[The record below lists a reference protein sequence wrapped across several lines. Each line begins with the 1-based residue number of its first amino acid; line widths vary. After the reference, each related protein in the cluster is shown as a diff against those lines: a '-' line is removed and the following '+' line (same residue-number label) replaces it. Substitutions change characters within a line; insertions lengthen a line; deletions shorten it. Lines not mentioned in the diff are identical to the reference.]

1 LSAIKNVMKNNF
13 RNMELNEYL
22 SSSLTDAGYGGAEVQ
37 KTPIGTKITLFVI
50 RPGLVIG
57 RKGSG
62 IRDLT
67 ARLEQQFDLENAQI
81 SVTEVTKPELNP
93 NIMANRIAQLIE
105 RGTAFRRASLWTI
118 NTIMGAGALGVEITV
133 SGKLR
138 GERAHFEKH
147 TAGIIPKSGK
157 VAEEVVR
164 NATRSMLTKM
174 GLVGIKLKI
183 SIREEVH
190 RDFDLEAEAQP
201 KTETEIPIESEGV
214 AEKEAQGENKVE
226 TGEQNKV
233 ETSEQDVPAD
243 SETKTE
249 NTETK
254 TENTETKTENTE
266 TKTENTETKTE
277 NTESKDIIDNQV
289 KEVAVSKSET

>member
-1 LSAIKNVMKNNF
+1 MKNNF
-13 RNMELNEYL
+13 RNMELNEFL
-22 SSSLTDAGYGGAEVQ
+22 SSTLKDAGYGGAEVQ

-67 ARLEQQFDLENAQI
+67 TRLEQQFNLENAQV

-118 NTIMGAGALGVEITV
+118 NTIMGAGAMGVEITI

-147 TAGIIPKSGK
+147 TAGVIPKSGK
-157 VAEEVVR
+157 IAEEVVR
-164 NATRSMLTKM
+164 SSINSILTKM

-183 SIREEVH
+183 SVREEIP
-190 RDFDLEAEAQP
+190 RDFDLN
-201 KTETEIPIESEGV
+201 TESQSKSEPV
-214 AEKEAQGENKVE
+214 VEN
-226 TGEQNKV
+226 Q
-233 ETSEQDVPAD
+233 
-243 SETKTE
+243 SETKSEPVVE
-249 NTETK
+249 NQSETK
-254 TENTETKTENTE
+254 SEPVVENQSETKSEPVVENQSE
-266 TKTENTETKTE
+266 TKSEPVVENQSETMNTSEDKKE
-277 NTESKDIIDNQV
+277 LSDSDKTESKDIINNEV
-289 KEVAVSKSET
+289 KEIAVNKSET

>member
-1 LSAIKNVMKNNF
+1 MSAIKNVMKNNF

-22 SSSLTDAGYGGAEVQ
+22 SSSLSEAGYGGAEVQ

-67 ARLEQQFDLENAQI
+67 ARLEQNFNLENAQV

-93 NIMANRIAQLIE
+93 HIMANRIAQLIE

-118 NTIMGAGALGVEITV
+118 NTIMGAGAMGVEITV

-164 NATRSMLTKM
+164 SSTNSLLTKM

-183 SIREEVH
+183 SLKEEIQRE
-190 RDFDLEAEAQP
+190 FDLVTESQP
-201 KTETEIPIESEGV
+201 KGETEIPIESEG
-214 AEKEAQGENKVE
+214 ESQMESQSENKSQTNE
-226 TGEQNKV
+226 EKLPT
-233 ETSEQDVPAD
+233 D
-243 SETKTE
+243 SEII
-249 NTETK
+249 
-254 TENTETKTENTE
+254 
-266 TKTENTETKTE
+266 
-277 NTESKDIIDNQV
+277 TESKDIINSEV
-289 KEVAVSKSET
+289 KEVAVNKSET

>member
-22 SSSLTDAGYGGAEVQ
+22 SSTLTDAGYGGAEVQ

-67 ARLEQQFDLENAQI
+67 ARLEQQFDLENAQV

-190 RDFDLEAEAQP
+190 RDFDLEAEVQP
-201 KTETEIPIESEGV
+201 KTETEIPIENEGV
-214 AEKEAQGENKVE
+214 AEKEAEGENKI
-226 TGEQNKV
+226 
-233 ETSEQDVPAD
+233 ETSEQDVPAN

-289 KEVAVSKSET
+289 KEVVVNKSET

>member
-1 LSAIKNVMKNNF
+1 
-13 RNMELNEYL
+13 MELNEYL
-22 SSSLTDAGYGGAEVQ
+22 SSSLSEAGYGGAEVQ

-67 ARLEQQFDLENAQI
+67 TRLEQQFNLENAQV

-118 NTIMGAGALGVEITV
+118 NTIMGAGAMGVEITI

-147 TAGIIPKSGK
+147 SAGTIPKSGK

-164 NATRSMLTKM
+164 SSTNSILTKM

-183 SIREEVH
+183 SLKEETH
-190 RDFDLEAEAQP
+190 LDFDLSLEPQP
-201 KTETEIPIESEGV
+201 
-214 AEKEAQGENKVE
+214 KVE
-226 TGEQNKV
+226 TQ
-233 ETSEQDVPAD
+233 TD
-243 SETKTE
+243 SESERKSQTE
-249 NTETK
+249 NQRVPSDSEVK
-254 TENTETKTENTE
+254 
-266 TKTENTETKTE
+266 
-277 NTESKDIIDNQV
+277 TESKDIINSQV
-289 KEVAVSKSET
+289 KEIAVNKSET

>member
-1 LSAIKNVMKNNF
+1 MSAIKNVMKNNF

-22 SSSLTDAGYGGAEVQ
+22 SSSLSEAGYGGAEVQ

-67 ARLEQQFDLENAQI
+67 TKLEQQFNLENAQV

-118 NTIMGAGALGVEITV
+118 NTIMGAGAMGVEITI

-147 TAGIIPKSGK
+147 SAGTIPKSGK
-157 VAEEVVR
+157 IAEEVVR
-164 NATRSMLTKM
+164 SSTNSILTKM

-183 SIREEVH
+183 SLKEETH
-190 RDFDLEAEAQP
+190 LDFDFSLEAQP
-201 KTETEIPIESEGV
+201 K
-214 AEKEAQGENKVE
+214 VE
-226 TGEQNKV
+226 TQ
-233 ETSEQDVPAD
+233 TDSD
-243 SETKTE
+243 SESKSQSE
-249 NTETK
+249 NQGVPSDSK
-254 TENTETKTENTE
+254 VR
-266 TKTENTETKTE
+266 
-277 NTESKDIIDNQV
+277 TESKDIINSEV
-289 KEVAVSKSET
+289 KEIAVNKSET

>member
-1 LSAIKNVMKNNF
+1 
-13 RNMELNEYL
+13 MELNEYL
-22 SSSLTDAGYGGAEVQ
+22 SSSLSEAGYGGAEVQ

-67 ARLEQQFDLENAQI
+67 TRLEQQFNLENAQV

-118 NTIMGAGALGVEITV
+118 NTIMGAGAMGVEITI

-147 TAGIIPKSGK
+147 SAGTIPKSGK

-164 NATRSMLTKM
+164 SSTNSILTKM

-183 SIREEVH
+183 SLKEETH
-190 RDFDLEAEAQP
+190 LDFDLSLEPQP
-201 KTETEIPIESEGV
+201 
-214 AEKEAQGENKVE
+214 KVE
-226 TGEQNKV
+226 TQ
-233 ETSEQDVPAD
+233 TD
-243 SETKTE
+243 SESESKSQSE
-249 NTETK
+249 NQSAPSDSEVK
-254 TENTETKTENTE
+254 
-266 TKTENTETKTE
+266 
-277 NTESKDIIDNQV
+277 TESKDIINSQV
-289 KEVAVSKSET
+289 KEIAVNKSET

>member
-1 LSAIKNVMKNNF
+1 MSAIKNVMKNNF
-13 RNMELNEYL
+13 RNMELNEFL
-22 SSSLTDAGYGGAEVQ
+22 RSSLTEAGYGGAEVQ

-62 IRDLT
+62 IRELT
-67 ARLEQQFDLENAQI
+67 SRLEQQFKLENAQV
-81 SVTEVTKPELNP
+81 SVAEVTRPELNP

-118 NTIMGAGALGVEITV
+118 NTIMNAGAMGVEITI

-147 TAGIIPKSGK
+147 SAGVIPKSGR

-164 NATRSMLTKM
+164 NSTNSILTKM

-183 SIREEVH
+183 SLKEENH
-190 RDFDLEAEAQP
+190 LDFDILAKSQP
-201 KTETEIPIESEGV
+201 KDEVQIENE
-214 AEKEAQGENKVE
+214 
-226 TGEQNKV
+226 
-233 ETSEQDVPAD
+233 
-243 SETKTE
+243 
-249 NTETK
+249 
-254 TENTETKTENTE
+254 
-266 TKTENTETKTE
+266 
-277 NTESKDIIDNQV
+277 
-289 KEVAVSKSET
+289 SKSESDSVTSNSDIKTEGKEIINNQGKEIAVKEGET

>member
-1 LSAIKNVMKNNF
+1 LSAIKNVIKNNF
-13 RNMELNEYL
+13 RNMELNEFL
-22 SSSLTDAGYGGAEVQ
+22 RSSLSEAGYGGAEVQ

-62 IRDLT
+62 IRELT
-67 ARLEQQFDLENAQI
+67 TRLEQQFKLENAQV

-118 NTIMGAGALGVEITV
+118 NTIMNAGAMGVEITI

-147 TAGIIPKSGK
+147 SAGTIPKSGRI
-157 VAEEVVR
+157 ADEVVR
-164 NATRSMLTKM
+164 SSTNSILTKM

-183 SIREEVH
+183 SLKEEN
-190 RDFDLEAEAQP
+190 RLDFDIVAKSQP
-201 KTETEIPIESEGV
+201 KDEVQIENE
-214 AEKEAQGENKVE
+214 
-226 TGEQNKV
+226 
-233 ETSEQDVPAD
+233 
-243 SETKTE
+243 
-249 NTETK
+249 
-254 TENTETKTENTE
+254 
-266 TKTENTETKTE
+266 
-277 NTESKDIIDNQV
+277 
-289 KEVAVSKSET
+289 SKSESDSVTSNSDIKTEGKEIINNQGKEIAVKEGET

>member
-22 SSSLTDAGYGGAEVQ
+22 SSTLTDAGYGGAEVQ

-67 ARLEQQFDLENAQI
+67 ARLEQQFDLENAQV

-190 RDFDLEAEAQP
+190 RDFDLEAEVQP
-201 KTETEIPIESEGV
+201 KTETEIPIENEGV
-214 AEKEAQGENKVE
+214 AEKEAEGE
-226 TGEQNKV
+226 NKV
-233 ETSEQDVPAD
+233 ETSEQDVPAN

-266 TKTENTETKTE
+266 TKSENTETKTE

-289 KEVAVSKSET
+289 KEVVVNKSET

>member
-1 LSAIKNVMKNNF
+1 MKNNF

-22 SSSLTDAGYGGAEVQ
+22 SSSLSEAGYGGAEVQ

-67 ARLEQQFDLENAQI
+67 TKLEQQFNLENAQV

-118 NTIMGAGALGVEITV
+118 NTIMGAGAMGVEITI

-147 TAGIIPKSGK
+147 SAGTIPKSGK
-157 VAEEVVR
+157 IAEEVVR
-164 NATRSMLTKM
+164 SSTNSILTKM

-183 SIREEVH
+183 SLKEETH
-190 RDFDLEAEAQP
+190 LDFDFSLEAQP
-201 KTETEIPIESEGV
+201 KVEAQTDSESEN
-214 AEKEAQGENKVE
+214 KSQSEN
-226 TGEQNKV
+226 QR
-233 ETSEQDVPAD
+233 VPSD
-243 SETKTE
+243 SEVK
-249 NTETK
+249 
-254 TENTETKTENTE
+254 
-266 TKTENTETKTE
+266 
-277 NTESKDIIDNQV
+277 TESKDIINSEV
-289 KEVAVSKSET
+289 KEIAVNKSET

>member
-1 LSAIKNVMKNNF
+1 
-13 RNMELNEYL
+13 MELNEFL
-22 SSSLTDAGYGGAEVQ
+22 SYTLKDAGYGGSEVQ

-67 ARLEQQFDLENAQI
+67 TRLEQQFNLENAQV

-118 NTIMGAGALGVEITV
+118 NTIMGAGALGVEITI

-147 TAGIIPKSGK
+147 TAGVIPKSGK
-157 VAEEVVR
+157 IAEEVVR
-164 NATRSMLTKM
+164 SSINSILTKM

-183 SIREEVH
+183 SLREEIP
-190 RDFDLEAEAQP
+190 RDFDLI
-201 KTETEIPIESEGV
+201 TESPTKSEPEV
-214 AEKEAQGENKVE
+214 ENQSENKSPSE
-226 TGEQNKV
+226 EQKAP
-233 ETSEQDVPAD
+233 SD
-243 SETKTE
+243 SEVKIE
-249 NTETK
+249 G
-254 TENTETKTENTE
+254 
-266 TKTENTETKTE
+266 
-277 NTESKDIIDNQV
+277 KDIINNEV
-289 KEVAVSKSET
+289 KEIAVNKSET

>member
-1 LSAIKNVMKNNF
+1 MKNNF

-22 SSSLTDAGYGGAEVQ
+22 STSLSEAGYGGAEVQ

-67 ARLEQQFDLENAQI
+67 TKLEQQFHLENAQV

-93 NIMANRIAQLIE
+93 HIMANRIAQLIE

-118 NTIMGAGALGVEITV
+118 NTIMGAGAMGVEITI

-147 TAGIIPKSGK
+147 SAGTIPKSGK
-157 VAEEVVR
+157 IAEEVVR
-164 NATRSMLTKM
+164 SSTNSILTKM

-183 SIREEVH
+183 SLKEETH
-190 RDFDLEAEAQP
+190 LDFDFSPEVQP
-201 KTETEIPIESEGV
+201 KVETQTGIESES
-214 AEKEAQGENKVE
+214 KSQTEN
-226 TGEQNKV
+226 QR
-233 ETSEQDVPAD
+233 VPSD
-243 SETKTE
+243 SEVK
-249 NTETK
+249 
-254 TENTETKTENTE
+254 
-266 TKTENTETKTE
+266 
-277 NTESKDIIDNQV
+277 TESKDIINSQV
-289 KEVAVSKSET
+289 KEIAVNKSET

>member
-1 LSAIKNVMKNNF
+1 MSAIKNVMKNNF

-22 SSSLTDAGYGGAEVQ
+22 SSSLTEAGYGGAEVQ

-67 ARLEQQFDLENAQI
+67 ARLEQNFNLENAQV

-93 NIMANRIAQLIE
+93 HIMANRIAQLIE

-118 NTIMGAGALGVEITV
+118 NTIMGAGAMGVEITI

-164 NATRSMLTKM
+164 SSTNSLLTKM

-183 SIREEVH
+183 SLKEEIH
-190 RDFDLEAEAQP
+190 RDFDLIAESQP
-201 KTETEIPIESEGV
+201 KDETEIPSESEGESQKESQSEDKSQTNE
-214 AEKEAQGENKVE
+214 EKLPN
-226 TGEQNKV
+226 
-233 ETSEQDVPAD
+233 D
-243 SETKTE
+243 SEIKA
-249 NTETK
+249 
-254 TENTETKTENTE
+254 
-266 TKTENTETKTE
+266 
-277 NTESKDIIDNQV
+277 ESKDIINSEA
-289 KEVAVSKSET
+289 KEIAVNKSET

>member
-1 LSAIKNVMKNNF
+1 MKNNF

-22 SSSLTDAGYGGAEVQ
+22 STTLSDAGYGGAEVQ

-67 ARLEQQFDLENAQI
+67 TKLEQQFNLENAQV

-93 NIMANRIAQLIE
+93 HIMANRIAQLIE

-118 NTIMGAGALGVEITV
+118 NTIMSAGAMGVEITI

-147 TAGIIPKSGK
+147 SAGTIPKSGK
-157 VAEEVVR
+157 IAEEVVR
-164 NATRSMLTKM
+164 SSTNSILTKM

-183 SIREEVH
+183 SLKEETH
-190 RDFDLEAEAQP
+190 LDFDLSLEAQP
-201 KTETEIPIESEGV
+201 KVETQTDSESES
-214 AEKEAQGENKVE
+214 KSQS
-226 TGEQNKV
+226 QN
-233 ETSEQDVPAD
+233 QRVPSD
-243 SETKTE
+243 SEVRTE
-249 NTETK
+249 G
-254 TENTETKTENTE
+254 
-266 TKTENTETKTE
+266 
-277 NTESKDIIDNQV
+277 KDIINSEV
-289 KEVAVSKSET
+289 KEIAVNKSET

>member
-1 LSAIKNVMKNNF
+1 MKNNF

-22 SSSLTDAGYGGAEVQ
+22 SSSLSEAGYGGAEVQ

-67 ARLEQQFDLENAQI
+67 TRLEQQFNLENAQV

-93 NIMANRIAQLIE
+93 NIMANRIAQLIQ

-118 NTIMGAGALGVEITV
+118 NTIMGAGAMGVEITI

-147 TAGIIPKSGK
+147 SAGTIPKSGK

-164 NATRSMLTKM
+164 SSTNSILTKM

-183 SIREEVH
+183 SLKEETH
-190 RDFDLEAEAQP
+190 LDFDLSLEAQP
-201 KTETEIPIESEGV
+201 KVETQTDSESES
-214 AEKEAQGENKVE
+214 KSQ
-226 TGEQNKV
+226 
-233 ETSEQDVPAD
+233 
-243 SETKTE
+243 TE
-249 NTETK
+249 NQSVPSGSEVK
-254 TENTETKTENTE
+254 
-266 TKTENTETKTE
+266 
-277 NTESKDIIDNQV
+277 TESKDIINSQV
-289 KEVAVSKSET
+289 KEIAVNKSET

>member
-1 LSAIKNVMKNNF
+1 MSAIKNVMKNNF

-22 SSSLTDAGYGGAEVQ
+22 SSSLTEAGYGGAEVQ

-67 ARLEQQFDLENAQI
+67 SRLEQQFNLENAQV

-93 NIMANRIAQLIE
+93 HIMANRIAQLIE

-118 NTIMGAGALGVEITV
+118 NTIMGAGALGVEITI

-147 TAGIIPKSGK
+147 IAGIIPKSGK

-164 NATRSMLTKM
+164 SSTNSLLTKM

-183 SIREEVH
+183 AIKEEVH
-190 RDFDLEAEAQP
+190 RDFDLEGQVQP
-201 KTETEIPIESEGV
+201 KSETEIPTEPAGAS
-214 AEKEAQGENKVE
+214 EKEVQTKN
-226 TGEQNKV
+226 
-233 ETSEQDVPAD
+233 
-243 SETKTE
+243 KTE
-249 NTETK
+249 ITDKNLPSGSEIKTDSTEI
-254 TENTETKTENTE
+254 
-266 TKTENTETKTE
+266 
-277 NTESKDIIDNQV
+277 TESKDIIENEV
-289 KEVAVSKSET
+289 KEIAVNKSET

>member
-1 LSAIKNVMKNNF
+1 MKNNF

-22 SSSLTDAGYGGAEVQ
+22 SSSLSDAGYGGAEVQ

-57 RKGSG
+57 RKGVG

-67 ARLEQQFDLENAQI
+67 TRLEQQFNLENAQV

-93 NIMANRIAQLIE
+93 HIMANRIAQLIE

-118 NTIMGAGALGVEITV
+118 NTIMGAGAMGVEITI

-147 TAGIIPKSGK
+147 SAGTIPKSGK

-164 NATRSMLTKM
+164 SSTNSILTKM

-183 SIREEVH
+183 SLKEETH
-190 RDFDLEAEAQP
+190 LDFDLSLEPQP
-201 KTETEIPIESEGV
+201 
-214 AEKEAQGENKVE
+214 KVE
-226 TGEQNKV
+226 TQ
-233 ETSEQDVPAD
+233 TD
-243 SETKTE
+243 SESESKSQTE
-249 NTETK
+249 NQSVPSGSEVK
-254 TENTETKTENTE
+254 
-266 TKTENTETKTE
+266 
-277 NTESKDIIDNQV
+277 TESKDIINSQV
-289 KEVAVSKSET
+289 KEIAVNKSET

>member
-266 TKTENTETKTE
+266 
-277 NTESKDIIDNQV
+277 SKDIIDNQV

>member
-1 LSAIKNVMKNNF
+1 MSAIKNVMKNNF

-22 SSSLTDAGYGGAEVQ
+22 SSSLSEAGYGGAEVQ

-67 ARLEQQFDLENAQI
+67 TKLEQQFNLENAQI

-93 NIMANRIAQLIE
+93 HIMANRIAQLIQ

-118 NTIMGAGALGVEITV
+118 NTIMGAGAMGVEVTV

-147 TAGIIPKSGK
+147 SAGTIPKSGK
-157 VAEEVVR
+157 IAEEVVR
-164 NATRSMLTKM
+164 SSTNSILTKM

-183 SIREEVH
+183 SLKEETH
-190 RDFDLEAEAQP
+190 LDFDLSLEAQP
-201 KTETEIPIESEGV
+201 KVETQTDSESES
-214 AEKEAQGENKVE
+214 KSQSEN
-226 TGEQNKV
+226 Q
-233 ETSEQDVPAD
+233 SVPSD
-243 SETKTE
+243 SEVK
-249 NTETK
+249 
-254 TENTETKTENTE
+254 
-266 TKTENTETKTE
+266 
-277 NTESKDIIDNQV
+277 TESKDIINSEV
-289 KEVAVSKSET
+289 KEIAVNKSET

>member
-1 LSAIKNVMKNNF
+1 
-13 RNMELNEYL
+13 
-22 SSSLTDAGYGGAEVQ
+22 
-37 KTPIGTKITLFVI
+37 
-50 RPGLVIG
+50 
-57 RKGSG
+57 
-62 IRDLT
+62 
-67 ARLEQQFDLENAQI
+67 
-81 SVTEVTKPELNP
+81 
-93 NIMANRIAQLIE
+93 
-105 RGTAFRRASLWTI
+105 WTI

-174 GLVGIKLKI
+174 GQVGIKLMI

-226 TGEQNKV
+226 T
-233 ETSEQDVPAD
+233 SEQDVPID
-243 SETKTE
+243 SV
-249 NTETK
+249 
-254 TENTETKTENTE
+254 TKTENTE

>member
-13 RNMELNEYL
+13 RNMELDEYL
-22 SSSLTDAGYGGAEVQ
+22 SSSLSDAGYGGAEVQ

-67 ARLEQQFDLENAQI
+67 TKLEQQFNLENAQV

-93 NIMANRIAQLIE
+93 HIMANRIAQLIE

-118 NTIMGAGALGVEITV
+118 NTIMGAGAMGVEITI

-147 TAGIIPKSGK
+147 SAGTIPKSGK
-157 VAEEVVR
+157 IAEEVVR
-164 NATRSMLTKM
+164 RSTNSILTKM

-183 SIREEVH
+183 SIKEETH
-190 RDFDLEAEAQP
+190 LDFDLSLEAQP
-201 KTETEIPIESEGV
+201 KVETQTDSESES
-214 AEKEAQGENKVE
+214 KSQSEN
-226 TGEQNKV
+226 Q
-233 ETSEQDVPAD
+233 SVPSD
-243 SETKTE
+243 SEVK
-249 NTETK
+249 
-254 TENTETKTENTE
+254 
-266 TKTENTETKTE
+266 
-277 NTESKDIIDNQV
+277 TESKDIINSEV
-289 KEVAVSKSET
+289 KEIAVNKSET

>member
-1 LSAIKNVMKNNF
+1 MKNNF

-22 SSSLTDAGYGGAEVQ
+22 SSSLTEAGYGGAEVQ

-67 ARLEQQFDLENAQI
+67 ARLEQNFNLENAQV

-93 NIMANRIAQLIE
+93 HIMANRIAQLIE

-118 NTIMGAGALGVEITV
+118 NTIMGAGALGVEITI

-164 NATRSMLTKM
+164 SSTNSLLTKM

-183 SIREEVH
+183 SLKEEIH
-190 RDFDLEAEAQP
+190 RDFDLVTESQP
-201 KTETEIPIESEGV
+201 KGETEIPSESEGGSQ
-214 AEKEAQGENKVE
+214 KEGQSENKSQ
-226 TGEQNKV
+226 TNEQKDPAN
-233 ETSEQDVPAD
+233 SEIKI
-243 SETKTE
+243 EG
-249 NTETK
+249 
-254 TENTETKTENTE
+254 
-266 TKTENTETKTE
+266 
-277 NTESKDIIDNQV
+277 KDIINSEV
-289 KEVAVSKSET
+289 KEIAVNKSEP

>member
-1 LSAIKNVMKNNF
+1 MSAIKNVMKNNF

-22 SSSLTDAGYGGAEVQ
+22 SSSLSEAGYGGAEVQ

-67 ARLEQQFDLENAQI
+67 TKLEQQFNLENAQI

-93 NIMANRIAQLIE
+93 HIMANRIAQLIE

-118 NTIMGAGALGVEITV
+118 NTIMGAGAMGVEVTV

-147 TAGIIPKSGK
+147 SAGTIPKSGK
-157 VAEEVVR
+157 IAEEVVR
-164 NATRSMLTKM
+164 SSTNSILTKM

-183 SIREEVH
+183 SLKEETH
-190 RDFDLEAEAQP
+190 LDFDLSLEAQP
-201 KTETEIPIESEGV
+201 KVETQTDSESES
-214 AEKEAQGENKVE
+214 KSQSEN
-226 TGEQNKV
+226 Q
-233 ETSEQDVPAD
+233 SVPSD
-243 SETKTE
+243 SEVK
-249 NTETK
+249 
-254 TENTETKTENTE
+254 
-266 TKTENTETKTE
+266 
-277 NTESKDIIDNQV
+277 TESKDIINSQV
-289 KEVAVSKSET
+289 KEIAVNKSET

>member
-22 SSSLTDAGYGGAEVQ
+22 SSSLSQAGYGGAEVQ

-67 ARLEQQFDLENAQI
+67 TKLEQQFNLENAQI

-93 NIMANRIAQLIE
+93 HIMANRIAQLIE

-118 NTIMGAGALGVEITV
+118 NTIMGAGAMGVEVTV

-147 TAGIIPKSGK
+147 SAGTIPKSGK
-157 VAEEVVR
+157 IAEEVVR
-164 NATRSMLTKM
+164 SSTNSILTKM

-183 SIREEVH
+183 SLKEETH
-190 RDFDLEAEAQP
+190 LDFDLSLEALP
-201 KTETEIPIESEGV
+201 
-214 AEKEAQGENKVE
+214 KVE
-226 TGEQNKV
+226 TQ
-233 ETSEQDVPAD
+233 TD
-243 SETKTE
+243 SESESKSQSE
-249 NTETK
+249 NQSVPSDSEVK
-254 TENTETKTENTE
+254 
-266 TKTENTETKTE
+266 
-277 NTESKDIIDNQV
+277 TESKDIINSEV
-289 KEVAVSKSET
+289 KEIAVNKSET

>member
-13 RNMELNEYL
+13 RNMELNEFL
-22 SSSLTDAGYGGAEVQ
+22 RSSLTEAGYGGAEVQ

-62 IRDLT
+62 IRELT
-67 ARLEQQFDLENAQI
+67 SRLEQQFKLENAQV
-81 SVTEVTKPELNP
+81 SVAEVTRPELNP

-118 NTIMGAGALGVEITV
+118 NTIMNAGAMGVEITI

-147 TAGIIPKSGK
+147 SAGVIPKSGR

-164 NATRSMLTKM
+164 NSTNSILTKM

-183 SIREEVH
+183 SLKEENH
-190 RDFDLEAEAQP
+190 LDFDILTKSQP
-201 KTETEIPIESEGV
+201 KDKVQIEN
-214 AEKEAQGENKVE
+214 ENKSESDSV
-226 TGEQNKV
+226 
-233 ETSEQDVPAD
+233 TSNSDM
-243 SETKTE
+243 KTE
-249 NTETK
+249 G
-254 TENTETKTENTE
+254 
-266 TKTENTETKTE
+266 
-277 NTESKDIIDNQV
+277 KDIINNQGKEIAV
-289 KEVAVSKSET
+289 KEGET

>member
-1 LSAIKNVMKNNF
+1 MKNNF
-13 RNMELNEYL
+13 RNMELNEFL
-22 SSSLTDAGYGGAEVQ
+22 RSSLTEAGYGGAEVQ

-62 IRDLT
+62 IRELT
-67 ARLEQQFDLENAQI
+67 SRLEQQFKLENAQV

-118 NTIMGAGALGVEITV
+118 NTIMNAGAMGVEITI

-147 TAGIIPKSGK
+147 SAGIIPKSGRI
-157 VAEEVVR
+157 ADEVVKSST
-164 NATRSMLTKM
+164 NNILTKM

-183 SIREEVH
+183 SSKEENH
-190 RDFDLEAEAQP
+190 LDFDILTKSQP
-201 KTETEIPIESEGV
+201 KDEIQVENES
-214 AEKEAQGENKVE
+214 K
-226 TGEQNKV
+226 
-233 ETSEQDVPAD
+233 SESD
-243 SETKTE
+243 SGASISDTKTE
-249 NTETK
+249 G
-254 TENTETKTENTE
+254 
-266 TKTENTETKTE
+266 
-277 NTESKDIIDNQV
+277 KDIINSQV
-289 KEVAVSKSET
+289 KEIAVNEGET

>member
-22 SSSLTDAGYGGAEVQ
+22 SSSLNEAGYGGAEVQ

-50 RPGLVIG
+50 RPALVIG

-67 ARLEQQFDLENAQI
+67 TRLEQQFNLENVQI

-93 NIMANRIAQLIE
+93 HIMANRIAQLIE

-118 NTIMGAGALGVEITV
+118 NTIMGAGAMGVEITI

-147 TAGIIPKSGK
+147 SAGIIPKSGK
-157 VAEEVVR
+157 IADEVVKSST
-164 NATRSMLTKM
+164 NSILTKM

-183 SIREEVH
+183 SLVEEIP
-190 RDFDLEAEAQP
+190 RDFDLNAEP
-201 KTETEIPIESEGV
+201 ESKTQGMSEGV
-214 AEKEAQGENKVE
+214 SEAGS
-226 TGEQNKV
+226 QN
-233 ETSEQDVPAD
+233 SDIQPD
-243 SETKTE
+243 SEIKIE
-249 NTETK
+249 N
-254 TENTETKTENTE
+254 
-266 TKTENTETKTE
+266 
-277 NTESKDIIDNQV
+277 KDIINSEV
-289 KEVAVSKSET
+289 KEIAVNKNET

>member
-22 SSSLTDAGYGGAEVQ
+22 SSTLTDAGYGGAEVQ

-67 ARLEQQFDLENAQI
+67 TRLEQQFDLENAQV

-190 RDFDLEAEAQP
+190 RDFDLEAEVQP
-201 KTETEIPIESEGV
+201 KTEIEIPIESEGV
-214 AEKEAQGENKVE
+214 AEKEAEGE
-226 TGEQNKV
+226 NKV
-233 ETSEQDVPAD
+233 ETSEQDVPAN

-289 KEVAVSKSET
+289 KEVVVNKSET

>member
-1 LSAIKNVMKNNF
+1 MKNNF

-22 SSSLTDAGYGGAEVQ
+22 SSSLSEAGYGGAEVQ

-67 ARLEQQFDLENAQI
+67 TRLEQQFNLENAQV

-93 NIMANRIAQLIE
+93 HIMANRIAQLIE

-118 NTIMGAGALGVEITV
+118 NTIMGAGAMGVEVTV

-147 TAGIIPKSGK
+147 SAGTIPKSGK
-157 VAEEVVR
+157 IAEEVVR
-164 NATRSMLTKM
+164 SSTNSILTKM

-183 SIREEVH
+183 SLKEETH
-190 RDFDLEAEAQP
+190 LDFDLSLEAQP
-201 KTETEIPIESEGV
+201 KVETQTDSESES
-214 AEKEAQGENKVE
+214 KSQSEN
-226 TGEQNKV
+226 Q
-233 ETSEQDVPAD
+233 SVPSD
-243 SETKTE
+243 SEVK
-249 NTETK
+249 
-254 TENTETKTENTE
+254 
-266 TKTENTETKTE
+266 
-277 NTESKDIIDNQV
+277 TESKDIINSEV
-289 KEVAVSKSET
+289 KEIAVNKSET

>member
-1 LSAIKNVMKNNF
+1 MKNNF

-22 SSSLTDAGYGGAEVQ
+22 SSSLTEAGYGGAEVQ

-67 ARLEQQFDLENAQI
+67 ARLEQNFNLENAQV

-93 NIMANRIAQLIE
+93 HIMANRIAQLIE

-118 NTIMGAGALGVEITV
+118 NTIMGAGAMGVEITI

-164 NATRSMLTKM
+164 SSTNSLLTKM

-183 SIREEVH
+183 SLKEEIHRE
-190 RDFDLEAEAQP
+190 FDLV
-201 KTETEIPIESEGV
+201 TESQSKDETQIPSESEG
-214 AEKEAQGENKVE
+214 ETHKESQSENKSQTNE
-226 TGEQNKV
+226 EKLPTE
-233 ETSEQDVPAD
+233 SEIV
-243 SETKTE
+243 
-249 NTETK
+249 
-254 TENTETKTENTE
+254 
-266 TKTENTETKTE
+266 
-277 NTESKDIIDNQV
+277 TESKDIINSEV
-289 KEVAVSKSET
+289 KEIAVNKSET

>member
-1 LSAIKNVMKNNF
+1 
-13 RNMELNEYL
+13 MELNEYL
-22 SSSLTDAGYGGAEVQ
+22 SSSLSEAGYGGAEVQ

-67 ARLEQQFDLENAQI
+67 TRLEQQFNLENAQV

-93 NIMANRIAQLIE
+93 HIMANRIAQLIE

-118 NTIMGAGALGVEITV
+118 NTIMGAGAMGVEITI

-147 TAGIIPKSGK
+147 SAGTIPKSGK

-164 NATRSMLTKM
+164 SSTNSILTKM

-183 SIREEVH
+183 SLKEETH
-190 RDFDLEAEAQP
+190 LDFDLSLEPQP
-201 KTETEIPIESEGV
+201 
-214 AEKEAQGENKVE
+214 KVE
-226 TGEQNKV
+226 TQ
-233 ETSEQDVPAD
+233 TD
-243 SETKTE
+243 SEKESKSQTE
-249 NTETK
+249 NQRVPSDSEVK
-254 TENTETKTENTE
+254 
-266 TKTENTETKTE
+266 
-277 NTESKDIIDNQV
+277 TESKDIINSQV
-289 KEVAVSKSET
+289 KEIAVNKSET

>member
-22 SSSLTDAGYGGAEVQ
+22 SSSLTEAGYGGAEVQ

-67 ARLEQQFDLENAQI
+67 TKLEQQFKLENAQV

-93 NIMANRIAQLIE
+93 HIMANRIAQLIE
-105 RGTAFRRASLWTI
+105 RGTAFRRASLWTL
-118 NTIMGAGALGVEITV
+118 NTIMNAGAMGVEITV

-147 TAGIIPKSGK
+147 SAGIIPKSGK
-157 VAEEVVR
+157 IAEEVVKSST
-164 NATRSMLTKM
+164 NNILTKM

-183 SIREEVH
+183 SLKEEIH
-190 RDFDLEAEAQP
+190 RDFDLAAESQP
-201 KTETEIPIESEGV
+201 KIETQIEIESESESKSQRDNHGV
-214 AEKEAQGENKVE
+214 PSNPEIK
-226 TGEQNKV
+226 
-233 ETSEQDVPAD
+233 
-243 SETKTE
+243 
-249 NTETK
+249 
-254 TENTETKTENTE
+254 
-266 TKTENTETKTE
+266 
-277 NTESKDIIDNQV
+277 TESKDIINSGV
-289 KEVAVSKSET
+289 KEIAVNKSET

>member
-22 SSSLTDAGYGGAEVQ
+22 SSTLTDAGYGGAEVQ

-67 ARLEQQFDLENAQI
+67 TRLEQQFNLENAQV

-93 NIMANRIAQLIE
+93 HIMANRIAQLIE

-118 NTIMGAGALGVEITV
+118 NTIMGAGAMGVEIAI

-147 TAGIIPKSGK
+147 SAGIIPKSGK
-157 VAEEVVR
+157 IADEIVKSS
-164 NATRSMLTKM
+164 TISLLTKM

-183 SIREEVH
+183 SLREDIP
-190 RDFDLEAEAQP
+190 RDFDLSEESEP
-201 KTETEIPIESEGV
+201 KTQGESEG
-214 AEKEAQGENKVE
+214 ESEGGSENRDIQPE
-226 TGEQNKV
+226 
-233 ETSEQDVPAD
+233 SEI
-243 SETKTE
+243 K
-249 NTETK
+249 
-254 TENTETKTENTE
+254 
-266 TKTENTETKTE
+266 
-277 NTESKDIIDNQV
+277 TESKDIINSEV
-289 KEVAVSKSET
+289 KEIAVNKSET

>member
-1 LSAIKNVMKNNF
+1 MKNNF

-22 SSSLTDAGYGGAEVQ
+22 STTLSDAGYGGAEVQ

-67 ARLEQQFDLENAQI
+67 TKLEQQFNLENAQV

-93 NIMANRIAQLIE
+93 HIMANRIAQLIE

-118 NTIMGAGALGVEITV
+118 NTIMSAGAMGVEITI

-147 TAGIIPKSGK
+147 SAGTIPKSGK
-157 VAEEVVR
+157 ISEEVVR
-164 NATRSMLTKM
+164 SSTNSLLTKM

-183 SIREEVH
+183 SIKEETH
-190 RDFDLEAEAQP
+190 LDFDLSLEAQP
-201 KTETEIPIESEGV
+201 KVESQTDSESESKSQSENQGV
-214 AEKEAQGENKVE
+214 P
-226 TGEQNKV
+226 
-233 ETSEQDVPAD
+233 SD
-243 SETKTE
+243 SEVRTE
-249 NTETK
+249 G
-254 TENTETKTENTE
+254 
-266 TKTENTETKTE
+266 
-277 NTESKDIIDNQV
+277 KDIINSEV
-289 KEVAVSKSET
+289 KEIAVNKSET

>member
-1 LSAIKNVMKNNF
+1 MSAIKNVMKNNF

-22 SSSLTDAGYGGAEVQ
+22 SSSLTEAGYGGAEVQ

-67 ARLEQQFDLENAQI
+67 AKLEQNFNLENAQV
-81 SVTEVTKPELNP
+81 SVIEVTKPELNP
-93 NIMANRIAQLIE
+93 HIMANRIAQLIE

-118 NTIMGAGALGVEITV
+118 NTIMGAGAMGVEITI

-164 NATRSMLTKM
+164 SSTNSLLTKM

-183 SIREEVH
+183 SLKEEIH
-190 RDFDLEAEAQP
+190 HDFDLITESQPTDEAE
-201 KTETEIPIESEGV
+201 IPSESES
-214 AEKEAQGENKVE
+214 ESQKESHSENKSQTNE
-226 TGEQNKV
+226 EKL
-233 ETSEQDVPAD
+233 PAD
-243 SETKTE
+243 SEIK
-249 NTETK
+249 
-254 TENTETKTENTE
+254 
-266 TKTENTETKTE
+266 
-277 NTESKDIIDNQV
+277 TESKDIINSEV
-289 KEVAVSKSET
+289 KEIAVNKSEP